1 YGYEQRLSKG
11 GDRLSQILG
20 THRLR
25 QLPKIKTDIAVV
37 GRRVELQAAHMGR
50 AGILSWEVVQR
61 GEKLNLVTD
70 LVSRDG
76 MRERGSC
83 LYIHICGLGHHAA
96 KQSNSQSI
104 HRWGKVFF

>member
-1 YGYEQRLSKG
+1 MS
-11 GDRLSQILG
+11 
-20 THRLR
+20 
-25 QLPKIKTDIAVV
+25 
-37 GRRVELQAAHMGR
+37 R

-96 KQSNSQSI
+96 KQSNIQSI
-104 HRWGKVFF
+104 NRWGQSFFGHFCQLLVLDLAIIKPLFFCVVGKRDRKSVV